1 MKKVLLVLSITI
13 ILSICLSGCNL
24 PGKAT
29 PTSQVDEFN
38 TSVAR
43 TIEFVQTQSAPTEE
57 PPTQEISPTATLEES
72 GTESTATLTPE
83 VTISPTV
90 TATLTEETDIDK
102 ADFVSETIPDGTDFD
117 PGKTFTKVWTLKNS
131 GTTNWNADFDIVFV
145 SGDAMNAPASQPI
158 TSGIVAP
165 GQSVQISLELTAPIA
180 AGKHRGNFKL
190 RNADNV
196 LFGIG
201 EAAKQFWVEI
211 EVLGTKYDFTE
222 NYCASGVTWTSDAGT
237 LPCPGTVGD
246 SNGWVRKIND
256 PLLENGIVDD
266 EPGLQ
271 VHPQTVNDGW
281 VKGTFPE
288 MQVTE
293 GVFFKAIVGC
303 SGTSNCDV
311 NFKLNYKING
321 GAEQTLATWHEKQDN
336 SYNKVKVDLDS
347 LAGKDVQFILLVN
360 ANGSSAND
368 TALWFGPRIEP

>member
-1 MKKVLLVLSITI
+1 MKKWLYYLSAGLI
-13 ILSICLSGCNL
+13 ISIMLSGCNL
-24 PGKAT
+24 PGKTT

-43 TIEFVQTQSAPTEE
+43 TIEFVQTQSVPTAE
-57 PPTQEISPTATLEES
+57 PPTQEFTPTATLENGS
-72 GTESTATLTPE
+72 GPTDTLTPE
-83 VTISPTV
+83 VTLTPTV
-90 TATLTEETDIDK
+90 TATLTEESATDK

-117 PGKTFTKVWTLKNS
+117 PGETFTKVWTLKNS
-131 GTTNWNADFDIVFV
+131 GTSNWTADFDIVFV

-158 TSGIVAP
+158 TSGTVAP
-165 GQSVQISLELTAPIA
+165 GQSVQISLELTAPVA
-180 AGKHRGNFKL
+180 AGKHRGDFKL

-201 EAAKQFWVEI
+201 EAAKPFWVEI

-222 NYCASGVTWTSDAGT
+222 NFCASGVTWASDAGT

-246 SNGWVRKIND
+246 SAGWVRRIND

-281 VKGTFPE
+281 IKGTFPE
-288 MQVTE
+288 MQITE

-303 SGTSNCDV
+303 SGASDCDV

-321 GAEQTLATWHEKQDN
+321 GAEQTLATWHEKQD
-336 SYNKVKVDLDS
+336 STYKQVKVDLDS